1 MRLLWWIPIAVAA
14 AAAGVFLRSRLR
26 RDRDVPLTSEPV
38 SADWLA
44 QARGRDEHRW
54 P

>member
-1 MRLLWWIPIAVAA
+1 MRLLWWVPIVIVVG
-14 AAAGVFLRSRLR
+14 AGVVMRLR
-26 RDRDVPLTSEPV
+26 RRRHDDVALTSEPV

-54 P
+54 